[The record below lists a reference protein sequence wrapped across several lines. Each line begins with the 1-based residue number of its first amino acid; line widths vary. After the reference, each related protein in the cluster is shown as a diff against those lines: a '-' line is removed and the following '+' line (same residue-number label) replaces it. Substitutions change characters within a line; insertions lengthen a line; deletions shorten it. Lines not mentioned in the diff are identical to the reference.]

1 MIRYLFVIGLFICF
15 GTTVFANDMY
25 IQILNAQIEQLTAE
39 RDAKRME
46 LDECQDKQKKMKVA
60 GSVTMATAGVGLGV
74 NIALASKL
82 ASEKSGGPLASGAG
96 MPRDTRSQEQKN
108 CDSCQMFKKRNI
120 SPMPGECSGC

>member
-39 RDAKRME
+39 RDAKRIE

-82 ASEKSGGPLASGAG
+82 ASEKSGGPSASGAG
-96 MPRDTRSQEQKN
+96 MLRDTRPQEQKN
-108 CDSCQMFKKRNI
+108 DDSCAAL
-120 SPMPGECSGC
+120 CSAGVSLDGCNC

>member
-60 GSVTMATAGVGLGV
+60 GSVTMANTTNSMTHSMDICV
-74 NIALASKL
+74 IPK
-82 ASEKSGGPLASGAG
+82 
-96 MPRDTRSQEQKN
+96 
-108 CDSCQMFKKRNI
+108 I
-120 SPMPGECSGC
+120 SPR

>member
-39 RDAKRME
+39 RNAKRAE
-46 LDECQDKQKKMKVA
+46 LTECQEKQKNMKVA
-60 GSVTMATAGVGLGV
+60 GAVTLTTTSIGLGV

-82 ASEKSGGPLASGAG
+82 ANANSGGPSASGAG

>member
-82 ASEKSGGPLASGAG
+82 ASEKSGGPSVSGAG
-96 MPRDTRSQEQKN
+96 MPRDTRPQEQKN
-108 CDSCQMFKKRNI
+108 DDSCAAL
-120 SPMPGECSGC
+120 CSAGVSLDGCNC